1 MVIGRSLSG
10 NDLFL
15 PCLPFG
21 FMIQI
26 TIQRTELNSPLGLE
40 LQLHI
45 TEAVCPA
52 LSEPGQ

>member
-1 MVIGRSLSG
+1 MVKGRYLSG
-10 NDLFL
+10 NDLFF
-15 PCLPFG
+15 PYLPFG